1 MGITKQLTKHGNS
14 FALIIDKA
22 ILELIGIDTDAL
34 IEITSP
40 DGHSLVLTPIENHD
54 HKKKFNRSLNKINK
68 KYKKTL
74 KKLA

>member
-1 MGITKQLTKHGNS
+1 MSITKQLSKHGNS

-22 ILELIGIDTDAL
+22 ILELIGIDTDAF
-34 IEITSP
+34 IEISSP
-40 DGHSLVLTPIENHD
+40 DGHSLLLTPVENHD
-54 HKKKFNRSLNKINK
+54 HEKKFNRSLNKINK

>member
-22 ILELIGIDTDAL
+22 VLELIGIDKDTL
-34 IEITSP
+34 IEISSP
-40 DGHSLVLTPIENHD
+40 DGLSLLLTPIGNSD
-54 HKKKFNRSLNKINK
+54 HKKKFKRSLNKINK